1 MASILLDNGVK
12 KSERQKGLEGSKTV
26 TKLIRHGVSAGQRG
40 K

>member
-1 MASILLDNGVK
+1 MASVLLANRVK
-12 KSERQKGLEGSKTV
+12 KSEKQKGLEGSKTV